1 MKKYI
6 YTLAIVFTMIF
17 LIFSSTKANAETK
30 SITVKLFWAEGCPH
44 CAHEKEFL
52 NGYVL
57 QNPDVVVE
65 TYEITKNQ
73 ANMQLLV
80 KTGQELKAD
89 ISGVPFTVIGKD
101 YVSGFAEGQTDK
113 EIIELIEKNRPKTL
127 PVAPDNEGVKETT
140 TDDNSDK
147 DGVVSQEQ
155 TADTQGNFAPNQVI
169 HLPLLGEINS
179 REYSLP
185 ALSII
190 IGFIDGFNPCAMWT
204 LLFLIS
210 ILLGM
215 KDRKRMWIL
224 GSAFIVSSALVYFL
238 FMSAWL
244 NLFLFIGFVAV
255 VRIIIG
261 LVAVGGGVFNVRDYF
276 VNKEAGC
283 KVTKSKKQQKIFD
296 KIQSILHEK
305 SFIMALFGIILL
317 AFAVNLV
324 ELICSAGLPAVY
336 TQILSLSDLAKWQY
350 YFYILLYVLFFMLDD
365 LFVFIV
371 AMATLKLTGITTKY
385 SRMSKLIGGSILLI
399 IGIILILKPEWLMFG

>member
-1 MKKYI
+1 MKKYFYALLI
-6 YTLAIVFTMIF
+6 VLAMISPF
-17 LIFSSTKANAETK
+17 LNFARASADTN
-30 SITVKLFWAEGCPH
+30 SIIIKLFWAEGCPH

-52 NGYVL
+52 TDL
-57 QNPDVVVE
+57 MADNPDLVVE

-80 KTGQELKAD
+80 KIGQELKAD
-89 ISGVPFTVIGKD
+89 VSGVPFTVIGSD
-101 YVSGFAEGQTDK
+101 YISGFAEGQTDK
-113 EIIELIEKNRPKTL
+113 QIIELIEKNRPKAL
-127 PVAPDNEGVKETT
+127 PSAPDKVEVEKNIAEDNPDKE
-140 TDDNSDK
+140 
-147 DGVVSQEQ
+147 GVVSQEKSDEAEDK
-155 TADTQGNFAPNQVI
+155 TAPNQVI

-185 ALSII
+185 FLSII

-244 NLFLFIGFVAV
+244 NLFLFIGFVAA
-255 VRIIIG
+255 VRVIIG

-276 VNKEAGC
+276 LNKEAGC
-283 KVTKSKKQQKIFD
+283 KVSKSKKQQKIFE
-296 KIQSILHEK
+296 KIQTILHEK
-305 SFIMALFGIILL
+305 SFFMAFIGIILL

-324 ELICSAGLPAVY
+324 ELICSAGLPAIY

-350 YFYILLYVLFFMLDD
+350 YFYIFLYILFFMLDD

-385 SRMSKLIGGSILLI
+385 SRISKLVGGAILLLV
-399 IGIILILKPEWLMFG
+399 GIILIFKPEWLMFG

>member
-1 MKKYI
+1 MKKYFYALLI
-6 YTLAIVFTMIF
+6 VLAMISPF
-17 LIFSSTKANAETK
+17 LNFARASADTN
-30 SITVKLFWAEGCPH
+30 SIIIKLFWAEGCPH

-52 NGYVL
+52 TDL
-57 QNPDVVVE
+57 MADNPDLVVE

-80 KTGQELKAD
+80 KIGLELKAD
-89 ISGVPFTVIGKD
+89 VSGVPFTVIGSD
-101 YVSGFAEGQTDK
+101 YISGFAEGQTDK
-113 EIIELIEKNRPKTL
+113 QIIELIEKNRPKAL
-127 PVAPDNEGVKETT
+127 PSAPDKVEVEKNIAEDNPDKE
-140 TDDNSDK
+140 
-147 DGVVSQEQ
+147 GVVSQEKSDEAEDK
-155 TADTQGNFAPNQVI
+155 TAPNQVI

-244 NLFLFIGFVAV
+244 NLFLFIGFVAA
-255 VRIIIG
+255 VRVIIG

-276 VNKEAGC
+276 LNKEAGC
-283 KVTKSKKQQKIFD
+283 KVSKSKNQQKIFE
-296 KIQSILHEK
+296 KIQTILHEK
-305 SFIMALFGIILL
+305 SFLMALLGIILL

-324 ELICSAGLPAVY
+324 ELICSAGLPAIY

-350 YFYILLYVLFFMLDD
+350 YFYIFLYILFFMLDD

-371 AMATLKLTGITTKY
+371 AMATLKLTGVTTKY
-385 SRMSKLIGGSILLI
+385 SRLSKLIGGSILFI
-399 IGIILILKPEWLMFG
+399 IGVILIFKPEWLMFG

>member
-1 MKKYI
+1 MKKYFYALLI
-6 YTLAIVFTMIF
+6 VLAMISPF
-17 LIFSSTKANAETK
+17 LNFARASADTN
-30 SITVKLFWAEGCPH
+30 SIIIKLFWAEGCPH

-52 NGYVL
+52 TDL
-57 QNPDVVVE
+57 MADNPDLVVE

-80 KTGQELKAD
+80 KIGQELKAD
-89 ISGVPFTVIGKD
+89 VSGVPFTVIGSD
-101 YVSGFAEGQTDK
+101 YISGFAEGQTDK
-113 EIIELIEKNRPKTL
+113 QIIELIEKNRPKAL
-127 PVAPDNEGVKETT
+127 PSAPDKVEVEKNIAEDNPDKE
-140 TDDNSDK
+140 
-147 DGVVSQEQ
+147 GVVSQEKSDEAEDK
-155 TADTQGNFAPNQVI
+155 TAPNQVI

-244 NLFLFIGFVAV
+244 NLFLFIGFVAA
-255 VRIIIG
+255 VRVIIG

-276 VNKEAGC
+276 LNKEAGC
-283 KVTKSKKQQKIFD
+283 KVSKSKNQQKIFE
-296 KIQSILHEK
+296 KIQTILHEK
-305 SFIMALFGIILL
+305 SFLMALLGIILL

-324 ELICSAGLPAVY
+324 ELICSAGLPAIY

-350 YFYILLYVLFFMLDD
+350 YFYIFLYILFFMLDD

-371 AMATLKLTGITTKY
+371 AMATLKLTGVTTKY
-385 SRMSKLIGGSILLI
+385 SRLSKLIGGSILFI
-399 IGIILILKPEWLMFG
+399 IGVILIFKPEWLMFG